1 VKILLI
7 NPPRSPHNAIFDH
20 APPHARR
27 FIHRRLI
34 GPPLG
39 LLTLAAAVRG
49 RHDVALC
56 EMKGEYDLDP
66 AAPPLAQ
73 LALAWLE
80 RERPAVVGVT
90 FIASE
95 HPAGMAI
102 LRAVKAFDP
111 AIVTV
116 AGGLHCTLCPGDFD
130 DPAVDVVIP
139 GPAAQVF
146 RELAD
151 ALEANRPL
159 GQVGGLLL
167 RTVEG
172 LRPTAA
178 PTPACDCAGRD
189 FVMPDRSLLKRWL
202 STYVVGK
209 ATGPATYIFTSLG
222 CPYRC
227 SFCSIWPQYGG
238 AYHQR
243 EVESVIA
250 ELKTLDEYAVVRFA
264 DANTLVDL
272 KFARRLFDRIAAERI
287 VKDFVMDI
295 RADTAAHNPDLIAHL
310 ARGGLKVVITGFE
323 SPRREELQRYGKN
336 LKADLIGEAIKV
348 FHDNGVMLRGN
359 YMVRPDYGAADFAHL
374 ADYAGRHSVAFA
386 GYTILTPMPGTPLYR
401 EVADEIVDHDLEK
414 YNFFNCVLKTR
425 LPLEKFYEQVGALW
439 PIRRGTETI

>member
-1 VKILLI
+1 VKILLV
-7 NPPRSPHNAIFDH
+7 NPPRSPHNAIFDYAPEH
-20 APPHARR
+20 AKR

-66 AAPPLAQ
+66 AAAPPVELVR
-73 LALAWLE
+73 AWLE
-80 RERPAVVGVT
+80 RERPALVGLT

-111 AIVTV
+111 GIVTV
-116 AGGLHCTLCPGDFD
+116 AGGLHCTLCPEDFD
-130 DPAVDVVIP
+130 DPAVDVVVP
-139 GPAAQVF
+139 GPAAHVF
-146 RELAD
+146 GELAD
-151 ALEANRPL
+151 ALEAGRPL
-159 GQVGGLLL
+159 EGVGGLLL
-167 RTVEG
+167 RAAGG

-178 PTPACDCAGRD
+178 AAPCDSAGRD
-189 FVMPDRSLLKRWL
+189 FIVPDRSLLKPWL
-202 STYVVGK
+202 STYVVGR
-209 ATGPATYIFTSLG
+209 ATGPATYVFTSLG

-250 ELKTLDEYAVVRFA
+250 ELKTLDEYEVVRFA

-272 KFARRLFDRIAAERI
+272 GFARRLFERIAAEGI
-287 VKDFVMDI
+287 TKTFVMDI
-295 RADTAAHNPDLIAHL
+295 RADTAANNPELIALL
-310 ARGGLKVVITGFE
+310 ARGGLRVVITGFE
-323 SPRREELQRYGKN
+323 SPRREELQQYGKN

-359 YMVRPDYGAADFAHL
+359 YIVRPDYGEAEFADL
-374 ADYAGRHSVAFA
+374 AEYASGHSVAFA
-386 GYTILTPMPGTPLYR
+386 GYTILTPMPGTPFHR
-401 EVADEIVDHDLEK
+401 EVAGEIVDHDLAK
-414 YNFFNCVLKTR
+414 YNFFNCVLKTK
-425 LPLEKFYEQVGALW
+425 LPLERFYEQVGALW
-439 PIRRGTETI
+439 PIRLGTETI